1 MLLVLLLAA
10 VFCFSCSKDEDKVT
24 AADYSVFGITS
35 ATINGQQLNVN
46 TNLLLD
52 ISNVKSMTITGV
64 ENQTSKKHM
73 MLDYVVIAS
82 TGETPTVS
90 FTSIYPDVSIVVAE
104 KTGTT
109 SPSFTVTITRKGYE
123 EQLTYTFIFIVVK

>member
-10 VFCFSCSKDEDKVT
+10 VFCFSCSKDEDKVI
-24 AADYSVFGITS
+24 AADYSVLGITS
-35 ATINGQQLNVN
+35 AIINGQQLNVN

-123 EQLTYTFIFIVVK
+123 EQLIYTFNFIVAK

>member
-10 VFCFSCSKDEDKVT
+10 VFCFSCSKNEDKVT
-24 AADYSVFGITS
+24 AADYSVLGITS

-82 TGETPTVS
+82 TGGTPTVS

-123 EQLTYTFIFIVVK
+123 EQLIYTFNFIVTK